1 MDKETEQLLLEK
13 EKLEK
18 ELELAKKELQEGRGV
33 MARKG
38 EELIREYYE
47 VTNEINLLNTLKELL
62 FENLKEEDP
71 KRQILVMEIVIRKLT
86 TVVDQQILF
95 DYIYEKLAKVFGL
108 QIEKA
113 EEQIEYIISKIEQTG
128 WEVDYSLGSMGFSY
142 KGKEYS
148 EDFIGDVPF

>member
-1 MDKETEQLLLEK
+1 MDKETEQLLQEK
-13 EKLEK
+13 VKLEK
-18 ELELAKKELQEGRGV
+18 ELELTKKEFQEGREV
-33 MARKG
+33 MVRKG
-38 EELIREYYE
+38 KELIDEYYE
-47 VTNEINLLNTLKELL
+47 VTNKINLLKTLKELL
-62 FENLKEEDP
+62 FENLTEEDP

-113 EEQIEYIISKIEQTG
+113 EEQIEYIISEIEKTG

-148 EDFIGDVPF
+148 EDFIDDVPF

>member
-1 MDKETEQLLLEK
+1 MDKETEQLLQEK
-13 EKLEK
+13 VKLEK
-18 ELELAKKELQEGRGV
+18 ELELTKKEFQEGREV
-33 MARKG
+33 MVRKG
-38 EELIREYYE
+38 KELIDEYYE
-47 VTNEINLLNTLKELL
+47 VTNKINLLKTLKELL
-62 FENLKEEDP
+62 FENLTEEDP

-113 EEQIEYIISKIEQTG
+113 EEQTEYIISKIEQTG
-128 WEVDYSLGSMGFSY
+128 WEVDYSQGHIAFTYG
-142 KGKEYS
+142 GKEYS

>member
-18 ELELAKKELQEGRGV
+18 ELELTKKELQEGRKV
-33 MARKG
+33 MIRKG

-71 KRQILVMEIVIRKLT
+71 KRQILVMETVIRKLT
-86 TVVDQQILF
+86 TVVDQQMLF
-95 DYIYEKLAKVFGL
+95 DYICEQLAKVFRV
-108 QIEKA
+108 QIEQA

-148 EDFIGDVPF
+148 EDFIDDVPF

>member
-18 ELELAKKELQEGRGV
+18 ELELAKKELKEGRGI
-33 MARKG
+33 MISKG
-38 EELIREYYE
+38 KELIDEYYE
-47 VTNEINLLNTLKELL
+47 VTNKINLLNTLKELL
-62 FENLKEEDP
+62 FENLTEEDP

-95 DYIYEKLAKVFGL
+95 DYIYEQLAKVFGL

-113 EEQIEYIISKIEQTG
+113 EEQIEYIISEIEQTG
-128 WEVDYSLGSMGFSY
+128 WEVDYALGSMGFSY

-148 EDFIGDVPF
+148 EDFTDDLPF

>member
-1 MDKETEQLLLEK
+1 MDKETEQLMLEK

-18 ELELAKKELQEGRGV
+18 ELELAKKELQEGREV
-33 MARKG
+33 MASKG

-71 KRQILVMEIVIRKLT
+71 KRQILVMETVIRKLT

-95 DYIYEKLAKVFGL
+95 DYIYEQLAKVFGL

-113 EEQIEYIISKIEQTG
+113 EEQIGYIISKIKQTG
-128 WEVDYSLGSMGFSY
+128 WEVDYSLGSMGFAY
-142 KGKEYS
+142 RGKEYS
-148 EDFIGDVPF
+148 EDFTDDLPF